1 MLPAV
6 DQQGNIWFGE
16 MATNRIARLDPHTG
30 TVTTWTPPGG
40 EEGIM
45 GIAIDALGNVWFAEQ
60 NANYIGRFDPAQKSR
75 FVNQHFPCYD
85 VDE

>member
-1 MLPAV
+1 
-6 DQQGNIWFGE
+6 
-16 MATNRIARLDPHTG
+16 
-30 TVTTWTPPGG
+30 
-40 EEGIM
+40 M

>member
-1 MLPAV
+1 
-6 DQQGNIWFGE
+6 
-16 MATNRIARLDPHTG
+16 
-30 TVTTWTPPGG
+30 
-40 EEGIM
+40 M

-60 NANYIGRFDPAQKSR
+60 NANYIGRFDPARKSR